1 MVIEILFIQC
11 IVEYISQPFHILKTT
26 LVLEGFGFVFRK
38 CGEKTP
44 NQCCA
49 KRSLL
54 LYRQNSIKLIQIQFS
69 YHEKKLF
76 RNFKEAMPHNIM

>member
-1 MVIEILFIQC
+1 MVVEILFIQC

-38 CGEKTP
+38 CEEKTP

-49 KRSLL
+49 NRSLL
-54 LYRQNSIKLIQIQFS
+54 LYRQNSIKLFKSNSAIT
-69 YHEKKLF
+69 KKNYSGISRKLCL
-76 RNFKEAMPHNIM
+76 IT